1 MSHENNQ
8 VALIYEKFL
17 NGDQNAVNGLHE
29 IESVEFHSANP
40 NR

>member
-17 NGDQNAVNGLHE
+17 NGDSHAVNDLHQ
-29 IESVEFHSANP
+29 IESIEFRPSNP

>member
-17 NGDQNAVNGLHE
+17 DGDHNAIANLQQ
-29 IESVEFHSANP
+29 IDSVEFQSANP
-40 NR
+40 NH